1 MIRNVVCVLF
11 GFVLG
16 LLPLLIVEKLVYE
29 NDKECS
35 SLINELYVNKPR
47 EGKLTEWIYE
57 ARKQSNEK
65 VKSVVEETRELAYV
79 FSAAYIGMTSSN
91 QKEFVEK
98 LKGLRNMLYGEN
110 N

>member
-1 MIRNVVCVLF
+1 MIRNVVCMVF
-11 GFVLG
+11 GFALG
-16 LLPLLIVEKLVYE
+16 LLSLLMVEKLVYE

-79 FSAAYIGMTSSN
+79 FSAAYVGMTRSSLE
-91 QKEFVEK
+91 EFVQK
-98 LKGLRNMLYGEN
+98 LKGLRNMLYGEKN
-110 N
+110 